1 MLWLSRVIRWIL
13 GLLIVYFVL
22 LFREKNKYLAK
33 NMYNVRKILAKINK
47 KNEMIMKKIRRGKE
61 DA

>member
-1 MLWLSRVIRWIL
+1 
-13 GLLIVYFVL
+13 
-22 LFREKNKYLAK
+22 
-33 NMYNVRKILAKINK
+33 MYNVRKILAKINK